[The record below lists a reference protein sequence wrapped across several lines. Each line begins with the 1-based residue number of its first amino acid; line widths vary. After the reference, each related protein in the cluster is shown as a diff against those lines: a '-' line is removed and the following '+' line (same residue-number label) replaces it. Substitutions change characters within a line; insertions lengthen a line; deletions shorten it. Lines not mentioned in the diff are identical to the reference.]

1 MKNTKFLKTNLNIIA
16 AFLSSAALFL
26 SLETPPPYESH
37 ISKGWLE
44 YIFEFFEQIRSTF
57 ADNAFLIFLAG
68 VVLSCIYIQI
78 FANNIL
84 SDKHNFISLNGIY
97 PIKGER
103 VLSVFF
109 AVMYCGGSAF
119 RYNDSLSSLWTPK
132 FNIVK
137 TIIVVLGFY
146 FLYLALVR
154 VVFQVL
160 DNSKN
165 IQTFFDNTIVFSGQN
180 IFSKL
185 FILVKTQLYPLYH
198 SHPFVFMWILIV
210 ITWLPHLIC
219 RYPGALSDDNW
230 AQLNQYF
237 GQTQLATN
245 QPIIHTMTVGILV
258 EFGLKILGSANVGL
272 FIYCVI
278 QAIAMAAA
286 LSYTLLFMKKWNTP
300 KWFRILV
307 ILLYTVTPYFTGNA
321 AWAIKDYPHMIGYVL
336 WGITFIDI
344 VVRNKASFTFKEDK
358 ELTILWIIGAF
369 LMASYRKN
377 GLHIYL
383 ATIAIWIGVSIV
395 RHFKQKSGLRISI
408 ALLAMIILPVLLS
421 SVLEKGIINAFNVDE
436 IKQQDMF
443 SLPFQQTARYYHY
456 YGDEL
461 TAEEYEAIGDV
472 LDFEW
477 LYTDYHPYCSDSVKA
492 EYHAENAQQLLR
504 YFKVW
509 FLMFF
514 KHPLCYIE
522 ATWNQSYYVFMPDFD
537 NVVYNQD
544 VNTGLGVATD
554 ELKEYLNL
562 HIPAPIDGLAITICS
577 MYRMLNQMPIIS
589 TLNNL
594 CAYVFLMFAISLF
607 LKRKGLKEYRLALV
621 PLWLS
626 FIFIFLAPMIADQPR
641 YSWAIFYLMPTI
653 MAMYMHL
660 VEKETVDKDI

>member
-1 MKNTKFLKTNLNIIA
+1 MKNNYSKLKCMIA
-16 AFLSSAALFL
+16 GLFSASAFFI
-26 SLETPPPYESH
+26 SLDTPSPYESH
-37 ISKGWLE
+37 IVSPLTNI
-44 YIFEFFEQIRSTF
+44 IFELFEQLNSTF
-57 ADNAFLIFLAG
+57 AGNAFLIMIIGLALTYVYWHFLGNASTNFKTDWPKG
-68 VVLSCIYIQI
+68 EK
-78 FANNIL
+78 IL
-84 SDKHNFISLNGIY
+84 SA
-97 PIKGER
+97 
-103 VLSVFF
+103 FF
-109 AVMYCGGSAF
+109 AVMYTGGKAF

-132 FNIVK
+132 FNMIK
-137 TIIVVLGFY
+137 ALIIVFGFY
-146 FLYLALVR
+146 YLYRFITRIALW
-154 VVFQVL
+154 VL
-160 DNSKN
+160 DNAWKIQSLFDSNAFANSK
-165 IQTFFDNTIVFSGQN
+165 IKKS
-180 IFSKL
+180 
-185 FILVKTQLYPLYH
+185 LYTHYH
-198 SHPFVFMWILIV
+198 KHPFIFMWILIV
-210 ITWLPHLIC
+210 IAWFPHLIC

-237 GQTQLATN
+237 GQDRLATN
-245 QPIIHTMTVGILV
+245 QPIIHTMTVGIFV
-258 EFGLKILGSANVGL
+258 EFGLKVLGSANVGL

-278 QAIAMAAA
+278 QAIAMAGA

-336 WGITFIDI
+336 WGLIFID
-344 VVRNKASFTFKEDK
+344 VVVSKKASFSFKGDK
-358 ELTILWIIGAF
+358 KLIILWIIGAL

-377 GLHIYL
+377 GLHIYIGTL
-383 ATIAIWIGVSIV
+383 VIWMVISIIKYL
-395 RHFKQKSGLRISI
+395 RHKSGIKISL
-408 ALLAMIILPVLLS
+408 ALIVMLIMPVLLS
-421 SVLEKGIINAFNVDE
+421 SGLEKGIIKAFNVVE

-456 YGDEL
+456 YRDEF
-461 TAEEYEAIGDV
+461 TQEEYEAIGDV
-472 LDFEW
+472 LDYEW
-477 LYTDYHPYCSDSVKA
+477 LYTDYHPDCSDSVKA
-492 EYHAENAQQLLR
+492 EYHAENTQQLLR

-544 VNTGLGVATD
+544 VNAGIGVATD

-577 MYRMLNQMPIIS
+577 MYRMLNQMPVIS

-607 LKRKGLKEYRLALV
+607 LKRKELKEYRLALV

-626 FIFIFLAPMIADQPR
+626 FIFIFLAPMIVDQPR

-653 MAMYMHL
+653 VAMYMHL
-660 VEKETVDKDI
+660 VEKEPVDKNV

>member
-1 MKNTKFLKTNLNIIA
+1 MIA
-16 AFLSSAALFL
+16 GLFSASTFFI
-26 SLETPPPYESH
+26 SLDTPSPYESH
-37 ISKGWLE
+37 IVSPLTNI
-44 YIFEFFEQIRSTF
+44 IFELFEQLNSTF
-57 ADNAFLIFLAG
+57 AGNAFLIMIIGLALAYAYYK
-68 VVLSCIYIQI
+68 VLNST
-78 FANNIL
+78 
-84 SDKHNFISLNGIY
+84 D
-97 PIKGER
+97 IKGDK
-103 VLSVFF
+103 LLALFF
-109 AVMYCGGSAF
+109 SVMYTGGKAF

-132 FNIVK
+132 FNVIK
-137 TIIVVLGFY
+137 TLILIIGFY
-146 FLYLALVR
+146 YLYLAITKFTLW
-154 VVFQVL
+154 VL
-160 DNSKN
+160 DNPWKVQSLL
-165 IQTFFDNTIVFSGQN
+165 VSGTLSN
-180 IFSKL
+180 YKIKRKL
-185 FILVKTQLYPLYH
+185 YSHYH
-198 SHPFVFMWILIV
+198 KHPFIFMWILIV
-210 ITWLPHLIC
+210 IAWLPHLIC

-230 AQLNQYF
+230 TQLNQYF

-245 QPIIHTMTVGILV
+245 QPIIHTVTVGIFV
-258 EFGLKILGSANVGL
+258 EFGLKVIGSANVGL
-272 FIYCVI
+272 FIYCVL

-286 LSYTLLFMKKWNTP
+286 LSYTLLSMKKWNTP
-300 KWFRILV
+300 KWFRLLAIF
-307 ILLYTVTPYFTGNA
+307 LYTVTPYFTGNA
-321 AWAIKDYPHMIGYVL
+321 AWAIKDYPHMVGYVF
-336 WGITFIDI
+336 WGLTFIDV
-344 VVRNKASFTFKEDK
+344 VVRKKASFSLKEDK
-358 ELTILWIIGAF
+358 ELIILWIIGAF

-383 ATIAIWIGVSIV
+383 ATVAIWIGVSVV
-395 RHFKQKSGLRISI
+395 RHFKQKSCLRISV
-408 ALLAMIILPVLLS
+408 ALLAMLILPVLIS
-421 SVLEKGIINAFNVDE
+421 SGLEKGIINAFNVEE

-461 TAEEYEAIGDV
+461 TDEEYEAIGDV
-472 LDFEW
+472 LDYEW
-477 LYTDYHPYCSDSVKA
+477 LYTDYHPDCSDSVKA

-544 VNTGLGVATD
+544 VNAGIGVATD

-562 HIPAPIDGLAITICS
+562 HIPTPIDGLAITICS
-577 MYRMLNQMPIIS
+577 LYRMLNQMPIIS

-660 VEKETVDKDI
+660 VEKEPVDKNV

>member
-1 MKNTKFLKTNLNIIA
+1 MKNNYTKLKCVIA
-16 AFLSSAALFL
+16 GLFSASAFFI
-26 SLETPPPYESH
+26 SLETPSPYESH
-37 ISKGWLE
+37 IVSPLINI
-44 YIFEFFEQIRSTF
+44 IFELFEQLHYTF
-57 ADNAFLIFLAG
+57 AGNAFLIMIIGLALSYAYYK
-68 VVLSCIYIQI
+68 VLNST
-78 FANNIL
+78 
-84 SDKHNFISLNGIY
+84 D
-97 PIKGER
+97 IKGDK
-103 VLSVFF
+103 LLALFF
-109 AVMYCGGSAF
+109 SIMYTGGKAF
-119 RYNDSLSSLWTPK
+119 RYNDSLSSLWSPK
-132 FNIVK
+132 FNVIKALILV
-137 TIIVVLGFY
+137 IGFY
-146 FLYLALVR
+146 YLYLAIAKVTLL
-154 VVFQVL
+154 VL
-160 DNSKN
+160 DNPWKIQSLLDYSALGNSKIKKN
-165 IQTFFDNTIVFSGQN
+165 
-180 IFSKL
+180 
-185 FILVKTQLYPLYH
+185 LYSHYH
-198 SHPFVFMWILIV
+198 MHPFVFMWILIV
-210 ITWLPHLIC
+210 IVWLPHLIC

-245 QPIIHTMTVGILV
+245 QPIIHTMTVGIFV

-321 AWAIKDYPHMIGYVL
+321 AWAIKDYPHMVGYVL

-344 VVRNKASFTFKEDK
+344 VVRNKASFAFKEDK
-358 ELTILWIIGAF
+358 ELIILWIIGAF

-383 ATIAIWIGVSIV
+383 ATVVIWIVLSVV
-395 RHFKQKSGLRISI
+395 RHFKHKSGLRISV
-408 ALLAMIILPVLLS
+408 ALVAMLVLPVLIS
-421 SVLEKGIINAFNVDE
+421 SGLEKGIINAFNVGE

-461 TAEEYEAIGDV
+461 TDEEYEAIGDV

-492 EYHAENAQQLLR
+492 EFHAENTQQLLR

-544 VNTGLGVATD
+544 VNAGIGVATD

-577 MYRMLNQMPIIS
+577 MYRMLNQMPVIS

-621 PLWLS
+621 PLWFS
-626 FIFIFLAPMIADQPR
+626 FMFIFLAPMIANQPR

-653 MAMYMHL
+653 VAMYMHL
-660 VEKETVDKDI
+660 IEKEAVDKDI

>member
-1 MKNTKFLKTNLNIIA
+1 MKNNYTKLKCIIA
-16 AFLSSAALFL
+16 GLFSASAFFIN
-26 SLETPPPYESH
+26 LETPSPYESH
-37 ISKGWLE
+37 IVSPLINI
-44 YIFEFFEQIRSTF
+44 IFELFEQLNSTF
-57 ADNAFLIFLAG
+57 AGNAFLIMIIGLALSYAYYK
-68 VVLSCIYIQI
+68 VLNST
-78 FANNIL
+78 
-84 SDKHNFISLNGIY
+84 G
-97 PIKGER
+97 IKGDK
-103 VLSVFF
+103 LLALFF
-109 AVMYCGGSAF
+109 SIMYTGGKAF
-119 RYNDSLSSLWTPK
+119 RYNDSLSSLWSPK
-132 FNIVK
+132 FNVIKALILV
-137 TIIVVLGFY
+137 IGFY
-146 FLYLALVR
+146 YLYLAIAKVTLW
-154 VVFQVL
+154 VL
-160 DNSKN
+160 DNPWKIQSLLDYSALGNSKIKKN
-165 IQTFFDNTIVFSGQN
+165 
-180 IFSKL
+180 
-185 FILVKTQLYPLYH
+185 LYSHYH
-198 SHPFVFMWILIV
+198 RHPFVFMWILIM

-237 GQTQLATN
+237 GQDILATN
-245 QPIIHTMTVGILV
+245 QPIIHTMTVGIFV

-272 FIYCVI
+272 FIYCI
-278 QAIAMAAA
+278 LQAIAMAAA
-286 LSYTLLFMKKWNTP
+286 LSYTLLFMKKWNTS

-307 ILLYTVTPYFTGNA
+307 FLLYTVTPYFTGNA
-321 AWAIKDYPHMIGYVL
+321 AWAIKDYPHMVGYVL
-336 WGITFIDI
+336 WGVTFIDI
-344 VVRNKASFTFKEDK
+344 VVRNKVSFSLKKDK
-358 ELTILWIIGAF
+358 QLIILWIIGAF

-383 ATIAIWIGVSIV
+383 ATVAIWIGVLVV
-395 RHFKQKSGLRISI
+395 RYFKQKSGLRISV
-408 ALLAMIILPVLLS
+408 ALLAMLILPILIS
-421 SVLEKGIINAFNVDE
+421 SGLEKGIINAFNVEE

-461 TAEEYEAIGDV
+461 TDEEYEAIGDV

-492 EYHAENAQQLLR
+492 EYHAENTQQLLR

-544 VNTGLGVATD
+544 VNAGIGVATD
-554 ELKEYLNL
+554 ELKDYLNL

-577 MYRMLNQMPIIS
+577 LYRMLNQMPVIS

-607 LKRKGLKEYRLALV
+607 LKRKDLKEHRLALV

-653 MAMYMHL
+653 VAMYMHL
-660 VEKETVDKDI
+660 IEKKQ